1 MNGRQKAARF
11 LVAFGSVVL
20 FASAAL
26 HCFAAYSKV
35 LSPALAASN
44 LSPSLQVAL
53 RVIFLSVGW
62 HWVVIA
68 IVALMAAFTE
78 TKLRKALVLLCGLA
92 VLLEAGVGA
101 SMMGLFIG
109 NEMIGT
115 AAILIVAGGL
125 LFESP
130 QS

>member
-11 LVAFGSVVL
+11 LVAFGCIVL
-20 FASAAL
+20 FVSAAL
-26 HCFAAYSKV
+26 HSFASHVKAF
-35 LSPALAASN
+35 PALAASN
-44 LSPSLQVAL
+44 LEPGLQAAF

-68 IVALMAAFTE
+68 TVALMAAFTE

-92 VLLEAGVGA
+92 VLLEAAVGA

>member
-1 MNGRQKAARF
+1 MNGRQKAARL
-11 LVAFGSVVL
+11 LVALGSFVL

-35 LSPALAASN
+35 LSPALTASN
-44 LSPSLQVAL
+44 LSPSLQAAL

-78 TKLRKALVLLCGLA
+78 TSLRKILVLLCGLA

-101 SMMGLFIG
+101 SMMGFFIG

-115 AAILIVAGGL
+115 GGLLIVLGGL
-125 LFESP
+125 LF
-130 QS
+130 